1 MESSRDTSSSY
12 LFSFSLSGLQNFLNA
27 ASILVGFA
35 SSSLGRVAR
44 NLGRVSLN
52 FEKSTTG
59 HASIANN
66 L

>member
-52 FEKSTTG
+52 FEK
-59 HASIANN
+59 
-66 L
+66 